1 MKKIFILIIA
11 LLGLSGCYNYR
22 ELSDLAIMTAVAIDR
37 VDDSFQLTIQVVNP
51 KKQQDSSN
59 ANQPDFVIYTTK
71 DKSLQKAFRK
81 VVNMAPKR
89 AYAAHLQLLVLSE
102 KVATDYTDE
111 IVDFFIRE
119 PEVRDEFQVLVA
131 KGSEASDKLEV
142 ITPLTTLSSMDIFNT
157 LDSNKKYLGS
167 VSSVTF
173 NDFMH
178 AYLDPNT
185 EMVLPVL
192 EIVGDSEEG
201 KKQENVE
208 TSISSANL
216 KLASMAI
223 FKDNKLVKI
232 LDEDDSINLN
242 MLLGELNETIIQYEC
257 GEDKYAAFEI
267 ISSDSELEVD
277 PEKNKAI
284 FTITGHASVNEVQ
297 CALDLRKIEVGNKMR
312 EELNKTIKNAL
323 LDTINTIRNDYNTD
337 VFGIK
342 DSFYKHY
349 PDYFKKIDDKWYDE
363 VFPNLDIDVDVSIR
377 LYEKGNILGGTEYDK
392 REN

>member
-1 MKKIFILIIA
+1 MKRVFILIIA
-11 LLGLSGCYNYR
+11 LFSLSGCFNYR
-22 ELSDLAIMTAVAIDR
+22 ELNDLAIMTAVAIDR
-37 VDDSFQLTIQVVNP
+37 VDDNFELTIQVVNP

-71 DKSLQKAFRK
+71 DKSIQRAFREM
-81 VVNMAPKR
+81 VNMAPKR
-89 AYAAHLQLLVLSE
+89 IYAAHLQLLVLSE
-102 KVATDYTDE
+102 EVAKNYTDE
-111 IVDFFIRE
+111 IVDFFFRE
-119 PEVRDEFQVLVA
+119 PEIRDEFQILMA
-131 KGSEASDKLEV
+131 KGNEASDKLEV

-185 EMVLPVL
+185 EIVLPVL
-192 EIVGDSEEG
+192 EIVGNSEEG
-201 KKQENVE
+201 KEQENVE

-216 KLASMAI
+216 KLSAMAI

-242 MLLGELNETIIQYEC
+242 MLLGEMNETIIQYEC
-257 GEDKYAAFEI
+257 GEGKYAAFEI

-277 PEKNKAI
+277 PEKKKAT

-297 CALDLRKIEVGNKMR
+297 CDLDLRKIEVGNKMR
-312 EELNKTIKNAL
+312 EELNKTIKEAL
-323 LDTINTIRNDYNTD
+323 LDTINEIRDDYNTD

-342 DSFYKHY
+342 DSFYKKY
-349 PDYFKKIDDKWYDE
+349 PDYFKEIEDKWYDE
-363 VFPNLDIDVDVSIR
+363 VFPNLDIDVDVNIK